1 MKSINPEY
9 LFKTFCI
16 EHTVTS
22 YLDLISGSDTDHRNK
37 ITWQRPKTPTL
48 SVIPAWGK
56 PVSSS
61 QHLTGFFPSSI
72 TRHAW
77 IPASPALYPKTKL
90 MYFCD
95 FYYL

>member
-61 QHLTGFFPSSI
+61 QHLTGFFHHQTPDMPGY
-72 TRHAW
+72 RL
-77 IPASPALYPKTKL
+77 PPRRYDGV
-90 MYFCD
+90 FGC
-95 FYYL
+95 